1 MWFLS
6 GLSGGVTPPLIMAM
20 MRCRTGA
27 RQGVTWLLQIP
38 IFLRGVMRSHA
49 GRLWEVTVFPS
60 NETYFN
66 LSSAAISQ
74 ELYIENWML
83 EMA

>member
-1 MWFLS
+1 
-6 GLSGGVTPPLIMAM
+6 
-20 MRCRTGA
+20 MRY
-27 RQGVTWLLQIP
+27 
-38 IFLRGVMRSHA
+38 HA
-49 GRLWEVTVFPS
+49 GRLWEVTVLPS
-60 NETYFN
+60 YETYFN